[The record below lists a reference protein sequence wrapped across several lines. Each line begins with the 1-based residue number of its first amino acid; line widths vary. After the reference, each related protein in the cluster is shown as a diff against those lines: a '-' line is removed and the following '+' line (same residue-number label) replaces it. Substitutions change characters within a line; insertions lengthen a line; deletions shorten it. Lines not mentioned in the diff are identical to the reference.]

1 MNHPIQSVFVQIATS
16 HWLRLEYATR
26 SRIPNGLRSLIDVEQ
41 VVNDS
46 IDEWM
51 TQVSETMC
59 NEAMEPMDLDAL
71 VGLLMFILK
80 CHTTDAIRK
89 EIAWKRG
96 GRTINSGEEILDR
109 CKDPNCVACASAME
123 FEEMLVSVEQHLDA
137 TQRSVLRLRLDG
149 YTEFEIGERLQ
160 LSISTVKGIRRSI
173 ASIVKAMMPDAYPK
187 SKEQRAKS
195 KKQEAKSKK
204 QEARS
209 KKQEA
214 RKNSFEKW
222 EFSQRRTHRLRL
234 VVHRDEMSL

>member
-16 HWLRLEYATR
+16 HWLRLECATR
-26 SRIPNGLRSLIDVEQ
+26 SRIPIGLSSLIDAEQ

-51 TQVSETMC
+51 TRASETMC

-109 CKDPNCVACASAME
+109 CKDPNCVACTSAME

-137 TQRSVLRLRLDG
+137 MQRSVLRLRLDG

-160 LSISTVKGIRRSI
+160 LSISAVKGIRRSI
-173 ASIVKAMMPDAYPK
+173 ASIAKAMMPDAYPK
-187 SKEQRAKS
+187 SKEQRAKR
-195 KKQEAKSKK
+195 
-204 QEARS
+204 QEARGKRQEKIVS
-209 KKQEA
+209 KNGNFPNGDRA
-214 RKNSFEKW
+214 
-222 EFSQRRTHRLRL
+222 
-234 VVHRDEMSL
+234 VYG